1 MGHNGRWAFEEK
13 YNWNRME
20 EKLYEIYG
28 HLMKELE
35 SDYVNSI
42 LAVIQIVIA

>member
-1 MGHNGRWAFEEK
+1 MIATSKHACKINDVVLNLKNCMKF
-13 YNWNRME
+13 M
-20 EKLYEIYG
+20 G

-42 LAVIQIVIA
+42 LAVIQIIID